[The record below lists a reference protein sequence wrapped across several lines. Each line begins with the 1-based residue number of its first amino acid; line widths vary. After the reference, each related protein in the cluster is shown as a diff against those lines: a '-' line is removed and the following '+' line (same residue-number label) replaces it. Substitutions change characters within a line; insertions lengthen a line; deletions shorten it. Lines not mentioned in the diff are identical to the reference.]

1 MAVSSALGVAFSPA
15 AEPCAK
21 MDEEETA
28 VAVLAR
34 QSPLQRRRRI
44 HSAILATATRSE
56 ALAETCGTAKRQ
68 RIPSADGTALVWCP
82 SRPHTTPLDV
92 RVNRG
97 AEPHRDDALHG

>member
-1 MAVSSALGVAFSPA
+1 MAKRPPSPCSLANHRCSDAEGYTLQSLPPCCEAEGVWRPS
-15 AEPCAK
+15 
-21 MDEEETA
+21 
-28 VAVLAR
+28 LH
-34 QSPLQRRRRI
+34 I
-44 HSAILATATRSE
+44 ATRSE